1 MRVLRLPCKLNEKQ
15 YVMIDAQ
22 LATQKIFEGVP
33 RQILEQISRK
43 GRSLVLS
50 KGDILIQEGEPVR
63 SIYCILDGE
72 VDVYVPD
79 GWQCHEDM
87 NWVNLLVDGAC
98 IGEYSFV
105 DRQPASAT
113 VRANSELAL
122 FEIPHEALQEVLDG
136 NDAVRAR
143 VYRNLLSC
151 LVERL
156 RNTNVYID
164 YLQRRRTEH

>member
-1 MRVLRLPCKLNEKQ
+1 
-15 YVMIDAQ
+15 MIEAQ
-22 LATQKIFEGVP
+22 LATQKIFEGIP
-33 RQILEQISRK
+33 GEIIERISRK
-43 GRSLVLS
+43 GRSLRLN
-50 KGDILIQEGEPVR
+50 KGDILIQEGDPVQ

-72 VDVYVPD
+72 VDVFVPES
-79 GWQCHEDM
+79 WQRRDDM

-122 FEIPHEALQEVLDG
+122 FEISHEALQEVLDG
-136 NDAVRAR
+136 DDALRAR
-143 VYRNLLSC
+143 VYRNLLDC
-151 LVERL
+151 LVDRL

>member
-1 MRVLRLPCKLNEKQ
+1 
-15 YVMIDAQ
+15 MIDVQ
-22 LATQKIFEGVP
+22 LATQKIFEGIP
-33 RQILEQISRK
+33 RKIIEQISRK
-43 GRSLVLS
+43 GRSLKLS
-50 KGDILIQEGEPVR
+50 KGDILIQEGDPVQ

-72 VDVYVPD
+72 VDVFVPESWESRD
-79 GWQCHEDM
+79 DM

-113 VRANSELAL
+113 VRANSELVL
-122 FEIPHEALQEVLDG
+122 FEISHQALQELLDDD
-136 NDAVRAR
+136 DALRAR
-143 VYRNLLSC
+143 VYKNLLDC
-151 LVERL
+151 LVDRL